1 MLDIKYLLENKD
13 EAAEKLAGRKIGPA
27 LIRKIV
33 DEYEEKKT
41 TQKEADDLRNRRNTL
56 SKEIGVKKSKG
67 ENADELM
74 NEVAGIKTRMEAVEA
89 REKELDESI
98 RATLLNLPNLPR
110 PDVPV
115 GQDESANKEVSRWGT
130 PVKLDFTP
138 LPHQEIGEKLG
149 IIDFERGAKIAGH
162 GFILYCGAGALLER
176 ALINFMLDTH
186 TEAGFREH
194 FVPFLVNAE
203 SLTGTGQLPK
213 FKDEMMY
220 QLENENLFLNPTA
233 EVPLTNIYRDEI
245 LAEKDL
251 PIWVTAYAP
260 SFRRESGSYGKD
272 TKGLIRVH
280 QFNKVE
286 LVKFSKPEESEAE
299 HRSMLE
305 QAEKVLR
312 LLNLPYRVIV
322 LSTGDM
328 GFAASK
334 CYDIE
339 VWLPSLNG
347 YKEIS
352 SVSNCTDFQARR
364 ANIRFRRADTKKVE
378 FVHTLN
384 GSGLAVGRTM
394 VAVLEN
400 CQTKEGTVRI
410 PGALLPYMRGVTEIK

>member
-1 MLDIKYLLENKD
+1 MLDIKYLLENRD
-13 EAAEKLAGRKIGPA
+13 EAKELLASRKIGPA
-27 LIRKIV
+27 LVEKIIL
-33 DEYEEKKT
+33 DYEEKCR
-41 TQKEADDLRNRRNTL
+41 TQKDADDLRNRRNTI
-56 SKEIGVKKSKG
+56 SKEIGAKKSKG
-67 ENADELM
+67 ENAGELM
-74 NEVAGIKTRMEAVEA
+74 AEVAAIKLKMEAVEA
-89 REKELDESI
+89 REKELDASI
-98 RATLLNLPNLPR
+98 RDTLLRIPNLPR

-130 PVKLDFTP
+130 PRKFGFTP
-138 LPHQEIGEKLG
+138 MEHHDIGEKLG

-162 GFILYCGAGALLER
+162 GFILYRGAGALLER
-176 ALINFMLDTH
+176 TLINFMLDTH
-186 TEAGFREH
+186 TSDGFQEQ
-194 FVPFLVNAE
+194 FVPFMINTE
-203 SLTGTGQLPK
+203 SLTATGQLPK
-213 FKDEMMY
+213 FEEDSY
-220 QLENENLFLNPTA
+220 RIDGENLYMNPTA

-245 LAEKDL
+245 LDESAL
-251 PIWVTAYAP
+251 PIKVTAYAP
-260 SFRRESGSYGKD
+260 SFRREAGSYGKD

-286 LVKFSKPEESEAE
+286 LVKFARPEDSEME
-299 HRSMLE
+299 QQSMLA

-312 LLNLPYRVIV
+312 LLELPYRVIV

-328 GFAASK
+328 GFSAAK

-339 VWLPSLNG
+339 VWLPSLGG

-364 ANIRFRRADTKKVE
+364 ANIRFRREETKKTE

-400 CQTKEGTVRI
+400 YQQADGSIEI
-410 PGALLPYMRGVTEIK
+410 PAVLVPYMRGLTEIK

>member
-1 MLDIKYLLENKD
+1 MLDIKYLLENRD
-13 EAAEKLAGRKIGPA
+13 EAKELLTSRKIGPA
-27 LIRKIV
+27 LVEKIIL
-33 DEYEEKKT
+33 DYEEKCR
-41 TQKEADDLRNRRNTL
+41 TQKDADDLRNRRNTI
-56 SKEIGVKKSKG
+56 SKEIGAKKSKG

-74 NEVAGIKTRMEAVEA
+74 AGVAAIKTQMEAIEA
-89 REKELDESI
+89 REKILDASI
-98 RATLLNLPNLPR
+98 RDTLLRIPNLPR

-115 GQDESANKEVSRWGT
+115 GQDESSNKEVSRWGT
-130 PVKLDFTP
+130 PRKFGFTP
-138 LPHQEIGEKLG
+138 MEHHDIGEKLG

-162 GFILYCGAGALLER
+162 GFILYRGAGALLER

-186 TEAGFREH
+186 TSDGFQEQ
-194 FVPFLVNAE
+194 FVPFMINTE
-203 SLTGTGQLPK
+203 SLTATGQLPK
-213 FKDEMMY
+213 FEEDSY
-220 QLENENLFLNPTA
+220 RIDGENLYMNPTA

-245 LAEKDL
+245 LDESAL
-251 PIWVTAYAP
+251 PIKVTAYAP
-260 SFRRESGSYGKD
+260 SFRREAGSYGKD

-286 LVKFSKPEESEAE
+286 LVKFARPEDSEME
-299 HRSMLE
+299 QQSMLA

-312 LLNLPYRVIV
+312 LLELPYRVIV

-328 GFAASK
+328 GFSAAK

-339 VWLPSLNG
+339 VWLPSLGG

-364 ANIRFRRADTKKVE
+364 ANIRFRREETKKTE

-394 VAVLEN
+394 VAILEN
-400 CQTKEGTVRI
+400 YQKQDGSIEI
-410 PGALLPYMRGVTEIK
+410 PAVLVPYMRGLTEIK

>member
-1 MLDIKYLLENKD
+1 MLDIKYLLENRD
-13 EAAEKLAGRKIGPA
+13 EAKELLTSRKIGPA
-27 LIRKIV
+27 LVEKIIL
-33 DEYEEKKT
+33 DYEEKCR
-41 TQKEADDLRNRRNTL
+41 TQKDADDLRNRRNTI
-56 SKEIGVKKSKG
+56 SKEIGAKKSKG

-74 NEVAGIKTRMEAVEA
+74 AGVAAIKTQMEAIEA
-89 REKELDESI
+89 REKILDASI
-98 RATLLNLPNLPR
+98 RDTLLRIPNLPR

-115 GQDESANKEVSRWGT
+115 GQDESSNKEVSRWGT
-130 PVKLDFTP
+130 PRKFGFTP
-138 LPHQEIGEKLG
+138 MEHHDIGEKLG

-162 GFILYCGAGALLER
+162 GFILYRGAGALLER

-186 TEAGFREH
+186 TSDGFQEQ
-194 FVPFLVNAE
+194 FVPFMINTE
-203 SLTGTGQLPK
+203 SLTATGQLPK
-213 FKDEMMY
+213 FEEDSY
-220 QLENENLFLNPTA
+220 RIDGENLYMNPTA

-245 LAEKDL
+245 LDESAL
-251 PIWVTAYAP
+251 PIKVTAYAP
-260 SFRRESGSYGKD
+260 SFRREAGSYGKD

-286 LVKFSKPEESEAE
+286 LVKFARPEDSEME
-299 HRSMLE
+299 QQSMLA

-312 LLNLPYRVIV
+312 LLELPYRVIV

-328 GFAASK
+328 GFSSAK

-339 VWLPSLNG
+339 VWLPSLGG

-364 ANIRFRRADTKKVE
+364 ANIRFRREETKKTE

-394 VAVLEN
+394 VAILEN
-400 CQTKEGTVRI
+400 YQKQDGSIEI
-410 PGALLPYMRGVTEIK
+410 PAVLVPYMRGLTEIK